1 MKSTDATMLFC
12 ISPSISE
19 EMGGEGMRVRN
30 ETNKDFKKKKKRR
43 DLPDCMRAK
52 AAAW

>member
-19 EMGGEGMRVRN
+19 EMGGMRVRN
-30 ETNKDFKKKKKRR
+30 ETNKDLKKKGETY
-43 DLPDCMRAK
+43 PTA
-52 AAAW
+52 